1 MFTQR
6 VNALTGAVEWAAA
19 TGAGAA
25 GAAAAVGASSHVR
38 ARTGAERTAASARVC
53 TPVSLLRVSD
63 ALPSPSLPHAA
74 GARAA

>member
-38 ARTGAERTAASARVC
+38 ARTGAERRGAYSRERARVRAC
-53 TPVSLLRVSD
+53 V
-63 ALPSPSLPHAA
+63 AA
-74 GARAA
+74 ACL